1 MIRESLFRALSAGV
15 SVVLLLGGCT
25 VGPRYARPAPLR
37 GQPLPGDFAERD
49 RLEHSP
55 AWKAAEPAAHL
66 PRGAWWTSLEDPTLD
81 RLMARAQG
89 GNEELAAATARY
101 EQARA
106 LMAEARADWLP
117 QVSATPNY
125 VRQRTSENQPQNG
138 RAAGVAHTYGDWL
151 LPIQAGWE
159 PDLFGRV
166 RQQTAAARA
175 RAAASADDLESL
187 RLSIQAQVASTYLAW
202 QAARE
207 EKDLLE
213 RTLATYQRSL
223 ELTQHRRAGGIASDL
238 DVAQATTQWKTTE
251 TQFHAARLAER
262 RLEHAL
268 ATLCGLTSPQF
279 QQEFA
284 AAPHGTALRPA
295 TVPLQV
301 PSELLEHR
309 PDIAAAERR
318 MAAANAS
325 VGLASLAF
333 YPRLRLQGLA
343 GLQSVDAGSFLD
355 WPSRFWAVGPS
366 LEWPIFT
373 GGRLRS
379 RRAGAEAAY
388 REAVARYRQTVLSAF
403 QEVEDGLA
411 AVALLAEETASE
423 KEALV
428 SAQRTLAIA
437 ENRYRAGL
445 VTYLEVAAAQNAAL
459 ARERSWVHLQAEHR
473 AAVIGLIKAL
483 GGGWTVSSPK
493 EL

>member
-1 MIRESLFRALSAGV
+1 MTRELFIYARCASLLF
-15 SVVLLLGGCT
+15 VLLSGCT
-25 VGPRYARPAPLR
+25 VGPRYTRPAPLR
-37 GQPLPGDFAERD
+37 DQPVPASFAEQE
-49 RLEHSP
+49 RLAHNP
-55 AWKAAEPAAHL
+55 TWKTAEPSAHV
-66 PRGAWWTSLEDPTLD
+66 PRGSWWTALQDPTLD
-81 RLMARAQG
+81 RLMERASRD
-89 GNEELAAATARY
+89 NEELAAATARW

-106 LMAEARADWLP
+106 LITEARADWLP
-117 QVSATPNY
+117 QLSATPNY

-166 RQQTAAARA
+166 RQQTTAARA

-187 RLSIQAQVASTYLAW
+187 RLSVQAQVASTYIAW
-202 QAARE
+202 QAARDE
-207 EKDLLE
+207 VDLLD
-213 RTLATYQRSL
+213 RTLTTYQRSL
-223 ELTQHRRAGGIASDL
+223 ELTQHRRDGGIASDL
-238 DVAQATTQWKTTE
+238 DVAQATTQWKSTE
-251 TQFHAARLAER
+251 TQALAARLAQR

-268 ATLCGLTSPQF
+268 ATLCGLTTPQF
-279 QQEFA
+279 QREFSA
-284 AAPHGTALRPA
+284 AARCAVVHAA
-295 TVPLQV
+295 SVPLQI

-325 VGLASLAF
+325 VGLAKLAF

-355 WPSRFWAVGPS
+355 WPSRFWAVGPT
-366 LEWPIFT
+366 LEWPVFT
-373 GGRLRS
+373 GGRLRA
-379 RRAGAEAAY
+379 RKAGAEAGY
-388 REAVARYRQTVLSAF
+388 RETVARYRQTVLNAF

-411 AVALLAEETASE
+411 AVAILGDETASE
-423 KEALV
+423 KEALL

-445 VTYLEVAAAQNAAL
+445 VTYLEVATAQNAAL
-459 ARERSWVHLQAEHR
+459 ARERSLVHLQAEHT

-483 GGGWTVSSPK
+483 GGGWAANPDK
-493 EL
+493 QL